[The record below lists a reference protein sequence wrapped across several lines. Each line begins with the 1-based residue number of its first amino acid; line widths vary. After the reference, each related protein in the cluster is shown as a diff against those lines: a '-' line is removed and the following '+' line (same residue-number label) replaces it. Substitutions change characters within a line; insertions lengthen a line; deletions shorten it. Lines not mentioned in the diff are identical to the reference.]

1 MLRFARNT
9 WVLVALLAV
18 TCPRARA
25 ADPNEGV
32 TPLSFELSSTTLG
45 PFRGDAAPR
54 FFDSLRPKYVAVVPI
69 RASSRRDFLPLP
81 TQSNLARWFIREF
94 VRSYPGF
101 SAAQQR
107 LLNVKNIEDL
117 FMGNNELL
125 YYYLQGD
132 PNQPAVLLYA
142 MSPEDAKTMARAY
155 AQFCM
160 LAYRTNLGFAER
172 DEEKAAK
179 GIAASQKSLSEVEE
193 LLRKSQESLEA
204 LRKKAP
210 YRTEQEAT
218 QAVGELD
225 RMRNAALVEL
235 AGIEAKL
242 AAIQKYQKELPSD
255 QVSRLNAMYVEESI
269 GLFAADARRR
279 TATRLRDEAS
289 QFVDLNQTVQK
300 ATAEKETL
308 SKRLPDIEK
317 MLKRDRDS
325 IEYMKQN
332 KPQVGGAIT
341 IHPIQW
347 TGPAGQN

>member
-1 MLRFARNT
+1 MLRLARNT
-9 WVLVALLAV
+9 CVLVALLAV

-32 TPLSFELSSTTLG
+32 TPLSFEVSSTTLG
-45 PFRGDAAPR
+45 PFSSDTAQR
-54 FFDSLRPKYVAVVPI
+54 FFDSLRPKYAAVVPI
-69 RASSRRDFLPLP
+69 RASARRDFLPLP
-81 TQSNLARWFIREF
+81 TASNLARWFIQDF
-94 VRSYPGF
+94 VRSYQGF
-101 SAAQQR
+101 SDAQQR
-107 LLNVKNIEDL
+107 LLHVKNIEDL
-117 FMGNNELL
+117 FMGNNDLL
-125 YYYLQGD
+125 FYYLHGD
-132 PNQPAVLLYA
+132 PNQPGVLLYA
-142 MSPEDAKTMARAY
+142 MSPEDAKTMVRAY

-172 DEEKAAK
+172 DAEKATKDMAAVQK
-179 GIAASQKSLSEVEE
+179 GLSEADE
-193 LLRKSQESLEA
+193 LLRKSQASLEG

-242 AAIQKYQKELPSD
+242 AAIQKYQKELPAE
-255 QVSRLNAMYVEESI
+255 QASRLNAMYVEESI
-269 GLFAADARRR
+269 GMFAADARRR

-289 QFVDLNQTVQK
+289 QFVDLNQAVQK
-300 ATAEKETL
+300 ATSEKETHL
-308 SKRLPDIEK
+308 RAQPEVEQR
-317 MLKRDRDS
+317 LKRTRGS
-325 IEYMKQN
+325 VEYMKQN

-347 TGPAGQN
+347 TNAASQN

>member
-1 MLRFARNT
+1 MSRFVGNSR
-9 WVLVALLAV
+9 VLATLVTLVCPLAW
-18 TCPRARA
+18 A

-32 TPLSFELSSTTLG
+32 APLSFELNPTTLG
-45 PFRGDAAPR
+45 PFASEAAPR
-54 FFDSLRPKYVAVVPI
+54 YFDSMRPKYVAVVPI
-69 RASSRRDFLPLP
+69 KGSSRREFLPLP
-81 TQSNLARWFIREF
+81 TASNLARWFIRDF
-94 VRSYPGF
+94 VRSYQGF
-101 SAAQQR
+101 SGPQQK
-107 LLNVKNIEDL
+107 LLNLKQIEDL
-117 FMGNNELL
+117 FMGNNEFLF
-125 YYYLQGD
+125 YYLQGD

-172 DEEKAAK
+172 DEEKATK
-179 GIAASQKSLSEVEE
+179 GVETLRKELSELEE
-193 LLRKSQESLEA
+193 LLRKSQESLDQI
-204 LRKKAP
+204 RKTTP

-235 AGIEAKL
+235 AGIEAKI
-242 AAIQKYQKELPSD
+242 AAIQKYQKELPSE
-255 QVSRLNAMYVEESI
+255 QVSRLNAMFVEESI

-289 QFVDLNQTVQK
+289 RFVDLNQTIQK
-300 ATAEKETL
+300 ATAQKETRA
-308 SKRLPDIEK
+308 KRLPQVERE
-317 MLKRDRDS
+317 LKKAQGS

-332 KPQVGGAIT
+332 KPQVGGAIA

-347 TGPAGQN
+347 TNPVNQN